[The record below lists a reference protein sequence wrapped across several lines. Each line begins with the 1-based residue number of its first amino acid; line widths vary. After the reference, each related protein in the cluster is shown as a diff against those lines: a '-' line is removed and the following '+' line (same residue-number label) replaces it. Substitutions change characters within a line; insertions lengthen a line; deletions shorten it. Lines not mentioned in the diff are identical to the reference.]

1 MTLPPSNNP
10 PPPGGGLYPPHQPGG
25 QGGPQY
31 VPWQLQHQQQPQWAG
46 GPPPKKRGNGWKWAL
61 GGVALVAVIAV
72 TAVVSISVAGGGDSS
87 PTAPSGDGDSEFASA
102 NDTGPVNII
111 TEDPTCAVWTPIAS
125 TLVAIEQRGWDKR
138 NPTIPATAWTAEQ
151 RTQYEDVGRAMRDA
165 ADQTIQLAELTPNR
179 VLRHFYEQFIA
190 YARAYSSAI
199 PDYTPDDNHLAGV
212 VNSSSGAVTFTCAA
226 ITYGSAQAR
235 QPLVAAPSIS
245 AGLPSTSDPARVQPF
260 LSAVDPICADWYQ
273 LLTNFDSDPI
283 VESWKQLDANI
294 SASEWST
301 DQRAVVDAVKP
312 VMDAFA
318 NDIEKLG
325 EASDNPAM
333 RDFAAFATQYR
344 RAYVKALPTYTAAD
358 SYLSRAA
365 ARATSTIYEACK
377 AAEVN

>member
-1 MTLPPSNNP
+1 M
-10 PPPGGGLYPPHQPGG
+10 
-25 QGGPQY
+25 
-31 VPWQLQHQQQPQWAG
+31 
-46 GPPPKKRGNGWKWAL
+46 
-61 GGVALVAVIAV
+61 
-72 TAVVSISVAGGGDSS
+72 
-87 PTAPSGDGDSEFASA
+87 
-102 NDTGPVNII
+102 
-111 TEDPTCAVWTPIAS
+111 
-125 TLVAIEQRGWDKR
+125 
-138 NPTIPATAWTAEQ
+138 
-151 RTQYEDVGRAMRDA
+151 
-165 ADQTIQLAELTPNR
+165 
-179 VLRHFYEQFIA
+179 
-190 YARAYSSAI
+190 
-199 PDYTPDDNHLAGV
+199 
-212 VNSSSGAVTFTCAA
+212 
-226 ITYGSAQAR
+226 
-235 QPLVAAPSIS
+235 
-245 AGLPSTSDPARVQPF
+245 QPF